1 MSILKYVFHDAPDPA
16 WVRATY
22 TTFSSSIPPQF
33 LNSIDENVPTDI
45 FPPIYHTTPKTSTPF
60 LTESELER
68 IDSTFMQSKSWS
80 KRMPPASMRASIF
93 LSGATNVAI
102 TTIGRDLNFKQSD
115 LQWPLNVY
123 SLSYGCLLLLCGR
136 LADIIGS
143 KRMFLLG
150 SAWFSVWS
158 IAAAFSKTAPEF
170 IVFLGL
176 QGIGS
181 AANTPAGI
189 SIISSYFPPGRPK
202 NTAFAV
208 LGAGQPI
215 GYIIGMILGGILSES
230 SASWRTIFWL
240 QAGLGGVLCV
250 MGWFVLPEDEMSH
263 RYNMG
268 LDWVG
273 ALLSTTGLGLLVCDL
288 AESTATP
295 KGWATP
301 FVPSLFGTAVVLIV
315 SFVLWELRR
324 EARGQSV
331 LLPMSMWTQPGA
343 KMGPV
348 ILLVFFGW
356 WGFNTMSYF
365 APLYFQEVLS
375 LSPLQTAVRLVPMG
389 VSGLLTNITT
399 GYLIG
404 VVPGQILVIAGLASA
419 MVSCIIFSLINVQGS
434 YWAMAFLVMI
444 FLPVLDLAYTVA
456 NLQVCSSFPAHSQA
470 LAGSIFSVATRLGTS
485 IGLAVTSTIANTVS
499 TKYNTRHPALASTDP
514 AVLMAGFRAGGWT
527 CVGTIAVALL
537 IALVGMRG
545 VGLVGQQRPA
555 RAEKADIEMMP
566 RARDESEERTAYVP
580 SVLTLTGEQAG
591 ENKDE
596 AKTGQEGEE

>member
-1 MSILKYVFHDAPDPA
+1 MIISAKYQDACIT
-16 WVRATY
+16 ATVCCV
-22 TTFSSSIPPQF
+22 TV
-33 LNSIDENVPTDI
+33 L
-45 FPPIYHTTPKTSTPF
+45 
-60 LTESELER
+60 
-68 IDSTFMQSKSWS
+68 
-80 KRMPPASMRASIF
+80 SIF
-93 LSGATNVAI
+93 LTGATNVAI
-102 TTIGRDLNFKQSD
+102 TTIGRDLNFTQED

-143 KRMFLLG
+143 KRIFLLG

-158 IAAAFSKTAPEF
+158 IAAAFSRTPPEF

-189 SIISSYFPPGRPK
+189 SIISSYFPPGKKK

-215 GYIIGMILGGILSES
+215 GYIIGMILGGILSQS

-240 QAGLGGVLCV
+240 QAGLGAVLCAL
-250 MGWFVLPEDEMSH
+250 GWFCLPEDDMSR

-273 ALLSTTGLGLLVCDL
+273 AVLSTAGLGLLVCDL

-301 FVPSLFGTAVVLIV
+301 FVPSLLGTAVILIV

-356 WGFNTMSYF
+356 WGFNTLGYF
-365 APLYFQEVLS
+365 APLFFQEVQS

-389 VSGLLTNITT
+389 VSGLITNIAT
-399 GYLIG
+399 GYLVG
-404 VVPGQILVIAGLASA
+404 AVPGQILVIIGLLSA
-419 MVSCIIFSLINVQGS
+419 MASCIIFALIKVTAT
-434 YWAMAFLVMI
+434 YWSMAFLVMI
-444 FLPVLDLAYTVA
+444 LLPILDIAYTVA
-456 NLQVCSSFPAHSQA
+456 NMQVCSSFPAHSQA

-485 IGLAVTSTIANTVS
+485 IGLAVTSTIANSVS
-499 TKYNTRHPALASTDP
+499 TKYNRAHPELGAEDP
-514 AVLMAGFRAGGWT
+514 AVLMAGFRAAGWT
-527 CVGTIAVALL
+527 CCGTIVLALVIAV
-537 IALVGMRG
+537 VGMRG
-545 VGLVGQQRPA
+545 VGLVGQQRPPA
-555 RAEKADIEMMP
+555 ALEKPDGDIEMAP
-566 RARDESEERTAYVP
+566 RKPAPAHAPDAADPASDRASVVTLADEHEPADKTAKADAVAAE
-580 SVLTLTGEQAG
+580 V
-591 ENKDE
+591 
-596 AKTGQEGEE
+596 